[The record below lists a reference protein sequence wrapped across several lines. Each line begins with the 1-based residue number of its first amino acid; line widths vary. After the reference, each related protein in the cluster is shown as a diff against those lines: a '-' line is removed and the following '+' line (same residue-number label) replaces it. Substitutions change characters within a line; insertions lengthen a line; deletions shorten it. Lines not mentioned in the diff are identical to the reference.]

1 MGEGQLFDDPTAGG
15 ADIAFAVL
23 LDNLDEFFG
32 VTFESLLVGAVS
44 RGCIEGEPFR
54 HGRGGGGGR
63 GRVRCHYG
71 VMDGC
76 SAVHDLSHML
86 VESFICSV
94 SESAYTRHVMQLIY
108 TSV

>member
-15 ADIAFAVL
+15 ADIAVTVL
-23 LDNLDEFFG
+23 LGDLDKFFG

-44 RGCIEGEPFR
+44 RGCIEGEPVR

-76 SAVHDLSHML
+76 SAVYDLPQML

-94 SESAYTRHVMQLIY
+94 SGSAYTR
-108 TSV
+108 